1 MDILLIVGGIL
12 LAVIVLG
19 ILITTCYIKAIPTE
33 AVVVTGLG
41 HKEPKFVSGRGVL
54 VLPFIQRADRILMK
68 IMKLDV
74 KTPNTGV
81 KTVEGVPL
89 WIDSVVTV
97 RVFSKNSNVT
107 KNELIEATP
116 EDMRDRG
123 QILTKDVYIQQR
135 QQAAIANFLG
145 AKDAEF
151 NDKIND
157 VLQGNLREIVSE
169 MTVMEVLTKRKEF
182 ATRVIENAKPDLS
195 KIGLEIVTFNIQ
207 DVQDA
212 IDACGKKHGVVEAI
226 GTQREMEVLETAERA
241 KAEASKNI
249 NIARAEA
256 EREAAEKR
264 AEAETK
270 ITEAKTKQS
279 LRESELR
286 AAAEKA
292 EAVASAQGKIQE
304 QVQEKIRRQAEADV
318 EIAAQ
323 EKEILRAAKLAEVE
337 QQKLDAEIRKKADA
351 EKYRQ
356 NQIAEAKKYAEEQA
370 AQADLF
376 KRQKDAEAKLFE
388 IAKEAES
395 KKIAAEAELIA
406 AQKRAESI
414 RAIGEAEAKAIEA
427 KGLAE
432 AQAIEKK
439 AEAQQKMGEASK
451 LEMLYSV
458 LPQVAQ
464 ALAGV
469 LQGADSVHVYGTDG
483 ASHLMS
489 SMTQG
494 LNQFM
499 NAMSDGTGKDV
510 DMTALAG
517 AALGANV
524 AQKAI
529 PPKTTRPT
537 TPGNK

>member
-1 MDILLIVGGIL
+1 MEIIFIIGGIL
-12 LAVIVLG
+12 AAILVLG
-19 ILITTCYIKAIPTE
+19 ILITTCYVKAIPTE

-41 HKEPKFVSGRGVL
+41 HKEPKFVTGRGVL
-54 VLPFIQRADRILMK
+54 VLPFIQRADKMTMK
-68 IMKLDV
+68 AMKLDV
-74 KTPNTGV
+74 KTPPTGV
-81 KTVEGVPL
+81 KTMEGVPL

-97 RVFSKNSNVT
+97 QVYNKNSVVT
-107 KNELIEATP
+107 KEELSESGCKTREEFIAA
-116 EDMRDRG
+116 R
-123 QILTKDVYIQQR
+123 QR
-135 QQAAIANFLG
+135 AAMTNFLG
-145 AKDAEF
+145 SNEADINNKV
-151 NDKIND
+151 NDM
-157 VLQGNLREIVSE
+157 LQGNLREIVAE
-169 MTVMEVLTKRKEF
+169 MTVMDVLTKRKEF
-182 ATRVIENAKPDLS
+182 AARVLENSRPDLARL
-195 KIGLEIVTFNIQ
+195 GLEVVGFNIQ

-212 IDACGKKHGVVEAI
+212 VDGCGKKHGVVEAI

-270 ITEAKTKQS
+270 ITEAKTKQA
-279 LRESELR
+279 LREAELQ
-286 AAAEKA
+286 AAADKA
-292 EAVASAQGKIQE
+292 RAVAEAQGKIQE
-304 QVQEKIRRQAEADV
+304 QVQEKVRRQAEADV

-337 QQKLDAEIRKKADA
+337 QQKLDAEIRKRAEA
-351 EKYRQ
+351 EKYKQ
-356 NQIAEAKKYAEEQA
+356 NQIADAKKYAEEQA
-370 AQADLF
+370 AAADLF

-388 IAKEAES
+388 IEKDAES

-406 AQKRAESI
+406 AQKRAQ
-414 RAIGEAEAKAIEA
+414 AIEA
-427 KGLAE
+427 EGKARAE
-432 AQAIEKK
+432 AIRAEALAIAEGIEKK
-439 AEAQQKMGEASK
+439 AIAQAKMGEASK
-451 LEMLYSV
+451 LEMLYAV

-529 PPKTTRPT
+529 PPKTTRPAN
-537 TPGNK
+537 PGNK